1 MKFKVILRLSRKI
14 ATGISRNFPVLLDIP
29 EPFPM
34 IPNWSTLDQMPQL
47 FKKNKKTNKKN
58 NKKTKNK
65 KQNKIKKNHLPLLK
79 LDYDG
84 KGTDVRFT
92 VE

>member
-1 MKFKVILRLSRKI
+1 
-14 ATGISRNFPVLLDIP
+14 
-29 EPFPM
+29 M

-47 FKKNKKTNKKN
+47 FKKNIKTNKK

>member
-1 MKFKVILRLSRKI
+1 
-14 ATGISRNFPVLLDIP
+14 
-29 EPFPM
+29 M

-58 NKKTKNK
+58 KKKNK